1 MLTSAKGLGGGF
13 PVGAMMVKEEY
24 AALGPGNHGST
35 FGGNPLAM
43 AAVKAVLGVIND
55 PAFLEEVRFKGTVL
69 KNALIKLA
77 EAVPGAEVRGEGLLL
92 GLDLG
97 DTDLAREVFE
107 YCLDRRSSR
116 QSGGRNDDPHGAAAH
131 RQQNGGASGAR
142 YLSRRRLRIDRGERT
157 RGGGSMSVVIP
168 DLQNPPPPPSPLS
181 GRDCLT
187 LAEFSP
193 EEISLILDEAIRIKA
208 LEKGRIPYR
217 PLRGRT
223 LAMVFQKPSNRTR
236 VSFEV
241 GMYQLGGHALHL
253 SPEEIQIGKR
263 ETPSDTGRV
272 LARYIDA
279 IMVRTFD
286 HGDLEELAG
295 AADVPVVNGLSD
307 AHHPCQ
313 ALADLMTVRE
323 ELGALEG
330 TEIAYVGDGNNVA
343 HSLAIACALT
353 GTRLTIAHPEGHGPD
368 AEIVDLADSLGAAPR
383 LTGDPAEAVR
393 GAGVVY
399 TDVWASM
406 GQEAEAKER
415 KQEFAPYQVDEG
427 LMDLAAEDAIFLHCL
442 PAHRGEEVTAE
453 VIDGP
458 RSRVFDQAENRLHAQ
473 KALLYLLMG

>member
-1 MLTSAKGLGGGF
+1 VRSAI
-13 PVGAMMVKEEY
+13 
-24 AALGPGNHGST
+24 S
-35 FGGNPLAM
+35 
-43 AAVKAVLGVIND
+43 
-55 PAFLEEVRFKGTVL
+55 
-69 KNALIKLA
+69 
-77 EAVPGAEVRGEGLLL
+77 
-92 GLDLG
+92 
-97 DTDLAREVFE
+97 
-107 YCLDRRSSR
+107 
-116 QSGGRNDDPHGAAAH
+116 
-131 RQQNGGASGAR
+131 
-142 YLSRRRLRIDRGERT
+142 
-157 RGGGSMSVVIP
+157 
-168 DLQNPPPPPSPLS
+168 DLQGAPPPSPLS

-187 LAEFSP
+187 LGEFVP
-193 EEISLILDEAIRIKA
+193 EEVSLILDEALRIKT
-208 LEKGRIPYR
+208 LQKSRIPYR

-295 AADVPVVNGLSD
+295 AADVPVINGLSD

-323 ELGALEG
+323 EFGTLEG
-330 TEIAYVGDGNNVA
+330 VEISYVGDGNNVA

-353 GTRLTIAHPEGHGPD
+353 GAELTIAHPEGHGPD
-368 AEIVDLADSLGAAPR
+368 TEIVELAGDLGAAPR
-383 LTGDPAEAVR
+383 LTKDPAEAVR
-393 GAGVVY
+393 DANAVY

-406 GQEAEAKER
+406 GQEAEAEER

>member
-1 MLTSAKGLGGGF
+1 M
-13 PVGAMMVKEEY
+13 
-24 AALGPGNHGST
+24 
-35 FGGNPLAM
+35 
-43 AAVKAVLGVIND
+43 
-55 PAFLEEVRFKGTVL
+55 
-69 KNALIKLA
+69 
-77 EAVPGAEVRGEGLLL
+77 
-92 GLDLG
+92 
-97 DTDLAREVFE
+97 
-107 YCLDRRSSR
+107 RS
-116 QSGGRNDDPHGAAAH
+116 
-131 RQQNGGASGAR
+131 
-142 YLSRRRLRIDRGERT
+142 
-157 RGGGSMSVVIP
+157 VIP
-168 DLQNPPPPPSPLS
+168 DIQGAPPPSSLS

-193 EEISLILDEAIRIKA
+193 EDISLILDEAIRIKA
-208 LEKGRIPYR
+208 LQKSRIPYR

-307 AHHPCQ
+307 THHPCQ

-323 ELGALEG
+323 EIGTLQG
-330 TEIAYVGDGNNVA
+330 TEIGYVGDGNNVA

-353 GTRLTIAHPEGHGPD
+353 GTELTIAHPEGHGPD
-368 AEIVDLADSLGAAPR
+368 AEVVELADSLGSAPH
-383 LTGDPAEAVR
+383 LIGDPAEAVR
-393 GAGVVY
+393 GASVVY

-406 GQEAEAKER
+406 GQEAEAEQR
-415 KQEFAPYQVDEG
+415 KAKFAPYQVDED

>member
-1 MLTSAKGLGGGF
+1 MS
-13 PVGAMMVKEEY
+13 
-24 AALGPGNHGST
+24 S
-35 FGGNPLAM
+35 
-43 AAVKAVLGVIND
+43 VI
-55 PAFLEEVRFKGTVL
+55 A
-69 KNALIKLA
+69 
-77 EAVPGAEVRGEGLLL
+77 
-92 GLDLG
+92 DL
-97 DTDLAREVFE
+97 
-107 YCLDRRSSR
+107 
-116 QSGGRNDDPHGAAAH
+116 PHA
-131 RQQNGGASGAR
+131 
-142 YLSRRRLRIDRGERT
+142 
-157 RGGGSMSVVIP
+157 
-168 DLQNPPPPPSPLS
+168 PPPPSPLT

-187 LAEFSP
+187 LAEFSSD
-193 EEISLILDEAIRIKA
+193 EISLILDEALRIKT
-208 LEKGRIPYR
+208 LQKSRIPYR

-323 ELGALEG
+323 ELGTLEG
-330 TEIAYVGDGNNVA
+330 TKIAYVGDGNNVA

-353 GTRLTIAHPEGHGPD
+353 GTELTIAHPEGHGPD
-368 AEIVDLADSLGAAPR
+368 TEIMELAGVLGEAPHLTEDPCEAVLGA
-383 LTGDPAEAVR
+383 
-393 GAGVVY
+393 GAVY

-406 GQEAEAKER
+406 GQESEAEER
-415 KQEFAPYQVDEG
+415 KQEFATYQVDEH
-427 LMDLAAEDAIFLHCL
+427 LMSLAADDAIFLHCL

-453 VIDGP
+453 IIDGP

>member
-1 MLTSAKGLGGGF
+1 
-13 PVGAMMVKEEY
+13 
-24 AALGPGNHGST
+24 
-35 FGGNPLAM
+35 
-43 AAVKAVLGVIND
+43 
-55 PAFLEEVRFKGTVL
+55 
-69 KNALIKLA
+69 
-77 EAVPGAEVRGEGLLL
+77 
-92 GLDLG
+92 
-97 DTDLAREVFE
+97 
-107 YCLDRRSSR
+107 
-116 QSGGRNDDPHGAAAH
+116 
-131 RQQNGGASGAR
+131 
-142 YLSRRRLRIDRGERT
+142 
-157 RGGGSMSVVIP
+157 MSVVMP
-168 DLQNPPPPPSPLS
+168 DLQTSPPPPSPLS

-193 EEISLILDEAIRIKA
+193 GEIALILDEAIRIKS
-208 LEKGRIPYR
+208 LRNSRIPYT

-286 HGDLEELAG
+286 HGDLEEIAG

-323 ELGALEG
+323 ELGTLQG
-330 TEIAYVGDGNNVA
+330 TRLAYVGDGNNVA

-353 GTRLTIAHPEGHGPD
+353 GTELAIAHPEGHAPD
-368 AEIVDLADSLGAAPR
+368 DEVIGLAGSLGAAPY
-383 LTGDPAEAVR
+383 LTEDPAEAVR
-393 GAGVVY
+393 GANAVY

-406 GQEAEAKER
+406 GQEAEAEQR
-415 KQEFAPYQVDEG
+415 KAKFAPYQVDEA
-427 LMDLAAEDAIFLHCL
+427 MMNLAADDAIFLHCL
-442 PAHRGEEVTAE
+442 PAHRGEEVAAE

>member
-1 MLTSAKGLGGGF
+1 
-13 PVGAMMVKEEY
+13 V
-24 AALGPGNHGST
+24 
-35 FGGNPLAM
+35 
-43 AAVKAVLGVIND
+43 
-55 PAFLEEVRFKGTVL
+55 
-69 KNALIKLA
+69 
-77 EAVPGAEVRGEGLLL
+77 
-92 GLDLG
+92 
-97 DTDLAREVFE
+97 
-107 YCLDRRSSR
+107 
-116 QSGGRNDDPHGAAAH
+116 
-131 RQQNGGASGAR
+131 
-142 YLSRRRLRIDRGERT
+142 
-157 RGGGSMSVVIP
+157 SVVIP
-168 DLQNPPPPPSPLS
+168 DLQNAPPPPSPLS

-187 LAEFSP
+187 LGEFDSG
-193 EEISLILDEAIRIKA
+193 EMSLILDEAVRIKT
-208 LEKGRIPYR
+208 LQKSRIPYR

-295 AADVPVVNGLSD
+295 AADVPVINGLSD
-307 AHHPCQ
+307 THHPCQ

-323 ELGALEG
+323 EFGLLEG
-330 TEIAYVGDGNNVA
+330 IKVTYVGDGNNVA
-343 HSLAIACALT
+343 HSLAIACAL
-353 GTRLTIAHPEGHGPD
+353 GGAEFTIAHPEGHGPEE
-368 AEIVDLADSLGAAPR
+368 EIVELAASLGTAPH
-383 LTGDPAEAVR
+383 LTNDPREAVSDAR
-393 GAGVVY
+393 VVY

-406 GQEAEAKER
+406 GQESEAEAR
-415 KQEFAPYQVDEG
+415 KKKFAPYQVDGG

-442 PAHRGEEVTAE
+442 PAHRGEEVTAG